1 LNKPCTEKKD
11 REKLHPTRLYFLD
24 SLRGLAA
31 IYIFLYHMVKMPQ
44 PNLEIPRWAEFV
56 KLGGMGIT
64 FFFLVSSF
72 SLYLSREAHKEES
85 HFEFYLR
92 RFFRIAPL
100 FYLWI
105 ILSLVRN
112 FYVFDKVHSMQEIFS
127 NLFFFFNLWPG
138 FQVGFVW
145 ASWMIGVLCVF
156 YFIFPFV
163 HKLIDNFWKASAL
176 FFISIFFVSV
186 FKIIILYIPFGPKEL
201 EEFLKYCF
209 VRHFPVFSYGIFL
222 YFFYKKFVNNK
233 PPSKSIGFFLL
244 SLALF
249 LFSSLTSGKMNDIIF
264 PTYYW
269 QPVIFSIFI
278 LGFAFYP
285 ISIFI
290 NKSTQFIGKISYSI
304 YLSHPTLIFLMKP
317 VYERIYDWPI
327 NLTIRYILCVG
338 ITFVILVPI
347 SFMTYKLIEV
357 PGGKLGKKIL
367 DKRKAF
373 IDGKQ
378 LGFLKIN

>member
-1 LNKPCTEKKD
+1 MNSPGSENKTADERHVP
-11 REKLHPTRLYFLD
+11 RLYFLD

-44 PNLEIPRWAEFV
+44 PNMEIPRWAEFV

-64 FFFLVSSF
+64 FFFLVSAF
-72 SLYLSREAHKEES
+72 SLYLSRETHKEEKL
-85 HFEFYLR
+85 FEFYLR

-112 FYVFDKVHSMQEIFS
+112 FYVFHKSHSIQEIFS
-127 NLFFFFNLWPG
+127 SLFFFFNLWPG
-138 FQVGFVW
+138 FQPGFVW

-156 YFIFPFV
+156 YFIFPFL
-163 HKLIDNFWKASAL
+163 HKIIDNMWKAFGL

-186 FKIIILYIPFGPKEL
+186 FKTILLYIPFQPNEL
-201 EEFLKYCF
+201 EEFLKYSF
-209 VRHFPVFSYGIFL
+209 VRHFPVFAYGIFL
-222 YFFYKKFVNNK
+222 YFFYKKFVTNK
-233 PPSKSIGFFLL
+233 LSSKSVGFFLL

-249 LFSSLTSGKMNDIIF
+249 LFSSLTSGKMNDIIL

-269 QPVIFSIFI
+269 QPVVFSIFI
-278 LGFAFYP
+278 FGFAFYP
-285 ISIFI
+285 VSIFI
-290 NKSTQFIGKISYSI
+290 NKTTQYIGKISYSI
-304 YLSHPTLIFLMKP
+304 YLNHPTLIFLMKP
-317 VYERIYDWPI
+317 VYEKIYDWPI

-338 ITFVILVPI
+338 ITFGILVPI
-347 SFMTYKLIEV
+347 SYMSYRLIEV

-367 DKRKAF
+367 DKRKAY
-373 IDGKQ
+373 I
-378 LGFLKIN
+378 LKKTI